1 MVLGPVTFMRMTITR
16 PLPPEHSN
24 FPPEHPERLSRE
36 TEWLGL
42 PGLSLP
48 FVAWSARWGAY
59 DLGDEEIEPFLLAD
73 R

>member
-1 MVLGPVTFMRMTITR
+1 MTFMPMTITR

-36 TEWLGL
+36 TERPRPLAFQ
-42 PGLSLP
+42 LP
-48 FVAWSARWGAY
+48 FVAWSARWGAG